1 MGNKNMKKIKIEGF
15 PNSSNSHINELNE
28 NLKKISLSKNEKS
41 SSNEEEKNLKI
52 VKKHNKESQDAKLID
67 ECLSK
72 HFFFSS
78 LEKQARSEIIREMSQ
93 CFALKGTI
101 IFKQG
106 DIGNYYY
113 IISEGTVELII
124 NGEKKKEIQK
134 GENFG
139 ELALIYDVPR
149 SGTIKTLSDCYFWIM
164 EKRNFKKIVAHITHI
179 TFEENKKFFQGVPI
193 YSTIEY
199 EQKNIL
205 FNNLFKESYYEGQKI
220 LGQGELNSCI
230 FFIKEGEVN
239 LINNKDNNKVVKTLK
254 RGDYFGEIDIILKG
268 ESSFDVY
275 SKTKTI
281 IYAISSSTLYKI
293 LGENYS
299 SVLLLDFIKN
309 ALLRT
314 NSFKKLNVKLL
325 DQISELVIAKYF
337 VKEQSVY
344 PNNFNTSS
352 KMIILVDGELFN
364 GKNKKSIAQ
373 RGTLLFEE
381 DILNKT
387 QRKLDYNINCSND
400 CLLIEI
406 ETEKFENYFKCSIKE
421 LLDKSSAIERLKQ
434 VNLFKTFT
442 NTKLENL
449 SEKIKIEK
457 IPNGKNVITQGEE
470 GTRFYIV
477 KSGKVD
483 IFVRDKYIRTMNENE
498 YLGERALFFKEP
510 RSATAKA
517 NGDCEVFYLE
527 KDDFI
532 SVIETNLKDYLMSRL
547 YLQDNTV
554 QLQDLE
560 FYDRLGNGNYGLVSL
575 VKSKKNKYFYAIKNI
590 SNKQILYSQLAQNL
604 ELERG
609 ILLQIDHPF
618 IVKLVKTL
626 KDENYVYFLMDYIKG
641 KELFDVIRDIGLL
654 NKSQAQFYG
663 ASLMLAVEYLH
674 ERKFIYRDIKPE
686 NVMVLENGYIKLIDF
701 GTAKAINDKTSTIIG
716 TPHYMAPEVIL
727 GDGYSFQVDFWSI
740 AICIY
745 EFICGAVPFGE
756 TAEEPMDV
764 YLSIIN
770 E

>member
-1 MGNKNMKKIKIEGF
+1 MGNKNIKKIKIE
-15 PNSSNSHINELNE
+15 NSPSQSITKLTES
-28 NLKKISLSKNEKS
+28 LKKISLLEKEKNV
-41 SSNEEEKNLKI
+41 SNEEEKIIKI
-52 VKKHNKESQDAKLID
+52 IKKHNKENKDSKLID
-67 ECLSK
+67 QCLSN
-72 HFFFSS
+72 HFFFSC
-78 LEKQARSEIIREMSQ
+78 LEKQARAEIIREMSQ
-93 CFALKGTI
+93 CQIPKNTI

-113 IISEGTVELII
+113 IISEGSVELTI
-124 NGEKKKEIQK
+124 NNEKKKEIKK

-139 ELALIYDVPR
+139 ELALIYDIPR
-149 SGTIKTLSDCYFWIM
+149 TGTIKTLSDCLMWIM
-164 EKRNFKKIVAHITHI
+164 EKRNFKKIVNHITHI
-179 TFEENKKFFQGVPI
+179 TFEENNKFFQGVPI
-193 YSTIEY
+193 YNIIEY
-199 EQKNIL
+199 EQRNII
-205 FNNLFKESYYEGQKI
+205 FSNLFKEVFQDGEKI
-220 LGQGELNSCI
+220 VNLGENNYCI
-230 FFIKEGEVN
+230 YFIKEGEVN
-239 LINNKDNNKVVKTLK
+239 ILNDKNKVIRKLK
-254 RGDYFGEIDIILKG
+254 RGDYFGEKEIILNNISNYNAVAKNK
-268 ESSFDVY
+268 VVV
-275 SKTKTI
+275 
-281 IYAISSSTLYKI
+281 YAISISTFYKI
-293 LGENYS
+293 LGENYQ
-299 SVLLLDFIKN
+299 SVLLLSFLKN
-309 ALLRT
+309 AILKS
-314 NSFKKLNVKLL
+314 NNFQKFNVKLL
-325 DQISELVIAKYF
+325 DQISEFITGKIIE
-337 VKEQSVY
+337 KEKMIY
-344 PNNFNTSS
+344 DKGFDTSS
-352 KMIILVDGELFN
+352 KIITLIDGELFN
-364 GKNKKSIAQ
+364 KNNKESITQ
-373 RGTLLFEE
+373 RGNLLFED
-381 DILNKT
+381 DILNNTK
-387 QRKLDYNINCSND
+387 RKLDYQIYSSDDCFLLEINTQTFQNCFN
-400 CLLIEI
+400 
-406 ETEKFENYFKCSIKE
+406 CSIKE
-421 LLDKSSAIERLKQ
+421 LLDKSSAIERLRQ

-442 NTKLENL
+442 TAKLEIL
-449 SEKIKIEK
+449 SQKIKIEK
-457 IPNGKNVITQGEE
+457 IANGKNVITQGEE
-470 GTRFYIV
+470 GTRFYII
-477 KSGKVD
+477 KKGKVD

-510 RSATAKA
+510 RSATVKA

-527 KDDFI
+527 QDDFI
-532 SVIETNLKDYLMSRL
+532 SVIETNLKEYLMSRL

-674 ERKFIYRDIKPE
+674 ERKFIFRDIKPE

-701 GTAKAINDKTSTIIG
+701 GTAKAIKDKTSTIIG

>member
-1 MGNKNMKKIKIEGF
+1 MGNKNIKKIKIENS
-15 PNSSNSHINELNE
+15 PNSNISKLTES
-28 NLKKISLSKNEKS
+28 LKKIILTEKEKTPQ
-41 SSNEEEKNLKI
+41 NEEEKNIKI
-52 VKKHNKESQDAKLID
+52 TKKHNKENQDSKLID
-67 ECLSK
+67 TCLSK
-72 HFFFSS
+72 HFFFSC

-93 CFALKGTI
+93 CSIQKNKI

-113 IISEGTVELII
+113 IISEGSVELTI
-124 NGEKKKEIQK
+124 NGEKKKEIKK

-139 ELALIYDVPR
+139 ELALIYDIPR
-149 SGTIKTLSDCYFWIM
+149 TGTIKTLSDCVMWIM
-164 EKRNFKKIVAHITHI
+164 EKRNFKKIVSHITHI
-179 TFEENKKFFQGVPI
+179 TFEENKKFFQAVPI
-193 YSTIEY
+193 YNIIEY
-199 EQKNIL
+199 EQRNIL
-205 FNNLFKESYYEGQKI
+205 FNNLFKEVYQENEKI
-220 LGQGELNSCI
+220 INKGEMNYCI
-230 FFIKEGEVN
+230 FFIREGEVN
-239 LINNKDNNKVVKTLK
+239 ILNDKNKVIKNLK
-254 RGDYFGEIDIILKG
+254 RGDYFGEKEIILNC
-268 ESSFDVY
+268 ESNYNAVAK
-275 SKTKTI
+275 SKVI
-281 IYAISSSTLYKI
+281 VYAISISTFYKI
-293 LGENYS
+293 LGENYQ
-299 SVLLLDFIKN
+299 SVLLLNFLKN
-309 ALLRT
+309 ALLKS
-314 NSFKKLNVKLL
+314 NNFQKFNVKLL
-325 DQISELVIAKYF
+325 DQISDIVVGKVIE
-337 VKEQSVY
+337 KEKIIY
-344 PNNFNTSS
+344 EKGYDTSS
-352 KMIILVDGELFN
+352 QMITLIDGELYN
-364 GKNKKSIAQ
+364 KNTKESIIQ
-373 RGTLLFEE
+373 RGNLLFE
-381 DILNKT
+381 DDLLNNSK
-387 QRKLDYNINCSND
+387 RKLDYQISTSDDCFILEINMQK
-400 CLLIEI
+400 L
-406 ETEKFENYFKCSIKE
+406 ENFFKCSLKE

-442 NTKLENL
+442 MAKLETL

-477 KSGKVD
+477 KKGKVD

-510 RSATAKA
+510 RSATATA

-527 KDDFI
+527 KNDFI

-560 FYDRLGNGNYGLVSL
+560 FYDRLGNGNFGIVSL

-626 KDENYVYFLMDYIKG
+626 KDENYIYFLMDYIKG

-654 NKSQAQFYG
+654 NKFQAQFYG

-686 NVMVLENGYIKLIDF
+686 NVMILENGYIKLIDF
-701 GTAKAINDKTSTIIG
+701 GTAKAITDKTTTIIG

-745 EFICGAVPFGE
+745 EFVCGAVPFGE

>member
-1 MGNKNMKKIKIEGF
+1 MGNKNINRVKTEGF
-15 PNSSNSHINELNE
+15 PTKSKEESNNISE
-28 NLKKISLSKNEKS
+28 KIEKLSLSERDKTAQN
-41 SSNEEEKNLKI
+41 NEEKVIKI
-52 VKKHNKESQDAKLID
+52 VKKHNKENQDAKLID
-67 ECLSK
+67 ECLAK
-72 HFFFSS
+72 HFFFCS
-78 LEKQARSEIIREMSQ
+78 LEKQARSEIIRELSQ

-113 IISEGTVELII
+113 IISEGRVELII
-124 NGEKKKEIQK
+124 NGERKKEIKK

-149 SGTIKTLSDCYFWIM
+149 SGTIKTLTDCYMWIM
-164 EKRNFKKIVAHITHI
+164 EKRNFKKIVSHITHI
-179 TFEENKKFFQGVPI
+179 TFEQNKKFFQGVPI
-193 YSTIEY
+193 YPIIEY
-199 EQKNIL
+199 EQRTIL
-205 FNNLFKESYYEGQKI
+205 FNNLYKEEYNQGQKI
-220 LGQGELNSCI
+220 IGKGEMNYCM

-239 LINNKDNNKVVKTLK
+239 VINSEKNQIVRTLK
-254 RGDYFGEIDIILKG
+254 RGDYFGEREIILNEESRFDII
-268 ESSFDVY
+268 
-275 SKTKTI
+275 SKTKCTV
-281 IYAISSSTLYKI
+281 YAISSTTLYQI
-293 LGENYS
+293 LGNNFE
-299 SVLLLDFIKN
+299 SVLLLNFIKN
-309 ALLRT
+309 ALLRS
-314 NSFKKLNVKLL
+314 NNFKKFNVKLL
-325 DQISELVIAKYF
+325 DQVGDLVTAKL
-337 VKEQSVY
+337 VMKEQVIYQSG
-344 PNNFNTSS
+344 FNTSS
-352 KMIILVDGELFN
+352 AMITLVDGELYN
-364 GKNKKSIAQ
+364 GKDKTSIAQ
-373 RGTLLFEE
+373 RGTLLFED
-381 DILNKT
+381 DILNHT
-387 QRKLDYNINCSND
+387 NRKIDFPIISSND
-400 CLLIEI
+400 CLVVEI
-406 ETEKFENYFKCSIKE
+406 DVDKFEKYFKCSIKE

-434 VNLFKTFT
+434 VHLFKTFT
-442 NTKLENL
+442 NAKLENL

-457 IPNGKNVITQGEE
+457 ITNGKNVITQGEE

-701 GTAKAINDKTSTIIG
+701 GTAKAITDKTATIIG

-745 EFICGAVPFGE
+745 EFVCGAVPFGE

>member
-1 MGNKNMKKIKIEGF
+1 
-15 PNSSNSHINELNE
+15 
-28 NLKKISLSKNEKS
+28 
-41 SSNEEEKNLKI
+41 
-52 VKKHNKESQDAKLID
+52 
-67 ECLSK
+67 
-72 HFFFSS
+72 
-78 LEKQARSEIIREMSQ
+78 
-93 CFALKGTI
+93 
-101 IFKQG
+101 
-106 DIGNYYY
+106 
-113 IISEGTVELII
+113 
-124 NGEKKKEIQK
+124 
-134 GENFG
+134 
-139 ELALIYDVPR
+139 
-149 SGTIKTLSDCYFWIM
+149 M

-205 FNNLFKESYYEGQKI
+205 FNNLFKECYFEGQKI
-220 LGQGELNSCI
+220 LGQNELNSCI
-230 FFIKEGEVN
+230 FIIKEGEVN
-239 LINNKDNNKVVKTLK
+239 LINPKDKNKVVRTLK

-275 SKTKTI
+275 AKNKTI

-299 SVLLLDFIKN
+299 SVLLLNFIKN

-325 DQISELVIAKYF
+325 DQISDLVIAKF
-337 VKEQSVY
+337 FIKEQNVY

-364 GKNKKSIAQ
+364 GKDKKSIAQ

-381 DILNKT
+381 DILNHT
-387 QRKLDYNINCSND
+387 QRKLDYNIICSND

-406 ETEKFENYFKCSIKE
+406 DIEKFEKYFKCSIKE

-442 NTKLENL
+442 NAKLENL

-674 ERKFIYRDIKPE
+674 ERKFIFRDIKPE

-701 GTAKAINDKTSTIIG
+701 GTAKAIKDKTSTIIG

>member
-1 MGNKNMKKIKIEGF
+1 MGNKNIKKINIENS
-15 PNSSNSHINELNE
+15 PNSNISKLTES
-28 NLKKISLSKNEKS
+28 LKKIILTEKEKTAQ
-41 SSNEEEKNLKI
+41 NEEEKIIKI
-52 VKKHNKESQDAKLID
+52 TKKHNKESEDSKLID
-67 ECLSK
+67 TCLSK
-72 HFFFSS
+72 HFFFSC

-93 CFALKGTI
+93 CSIPKDKI

-113 IISEGTVELII
+113 IISEGSVELII
-124 NGEKKKEIQK
+124 NGEKKKEIKK

-149 SGTIKTLSDCYFWIM
+149 SGTIKTLSDCYMWIM
-164 EKRNFKKIVAHITHI
+164 EKRNFKKIVSHITHI
-179 TFEENKKFFQGVPI
+179 CFEESKKFFQGVPI
-193 YSTIEY
+193 YNIIEY
-199 EQKNIL
+199 EQRNVL
-205 FNNLFKESYYEGQKI
+205 FNNLFKQVYQENEKI
-220 LGQGELNSCI
+220 INKGEMNYCI

-239 LINNKDNNKVVKTLK
+239 IINDKNKIIRNLK
-254 RGDYFGEIDIILKG
+254 RGDYFGEKEIILNCVSNYNAVAKNK
-268 ESSFDVY
+268 V
-275 SKTKTI
+275 I
-281 IYAISSSTLYKI
+281 VYAISISTFYKI
-293 LGENYS
+293 LGENYQ
-299 SVLLLDFIKN
+299 SVLLLNFLKN
-309 ALLRT
+309 ALLKSK
-314 NSFKKLNVKLL
+314 NFQKFNVKLL
-325 DQISELVIAKYF
+325 DQISDIVIGK
-337 VKEQSVY
+337 VIEKEKIIY
-344 PNNFNTSS
+344 EKGYDTSS
-352 KMIILVDGELFN
+352 QMITLIDGELYN
-364 GKNKKSIAQ
+364 KNTKEQIIQ
-373 RGTLLFEE
+373 RGNLLFED
-381 DILNKT
+381 DILDNSK
-387 QRKLDYNINCSND
+387 RKLEYQIITSDDCFILEINMQK
-400 CLLIEI
+400 L
-406 ETEKFENYFKCSIKE
+406 ENFFKCPIKE

-442 NTKLENL
+442 MAKLETL

-477 KSGKVD
+477 KKGKVD
-483 IFVRDKYIRTMNENE
+483 IYVRDKYIRTMNENE

-510 RSATAKA
+510 RSATATA

-527 KDDFI
+527 KNDFI

-560 FYDRLGNGNYGLVSL
+560 FYDRLGNGNFGLVSL

-626 KDENYVYFLMDYIKG
+626 KDENYIYFLMDYIKG

-654 NKSQAQFYG
+654 NKFQAQFYG

-686 NVMVLENGYIKLIDF
+686 NVMILENGYIKLIDF
-701 GTAKAINDKTSTIIG
+701 GTAKAITDKTTTIIG